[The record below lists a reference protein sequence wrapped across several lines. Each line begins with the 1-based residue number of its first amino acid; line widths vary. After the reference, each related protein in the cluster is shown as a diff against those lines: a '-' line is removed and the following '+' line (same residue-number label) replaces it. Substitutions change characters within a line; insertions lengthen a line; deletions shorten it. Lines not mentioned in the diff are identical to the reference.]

1 MKTNKE
7 GVKEDN
13 VMFRNIEFLALHIVL
28 PLSFSS
34 VASQLVPFVSLW
46 YGICLIIMGFLS
58 FIYGTFCGIF
68 LIYFLFQNQETLQ
81 KVDKLNPKVKSR
93 VIK

>member
-1 MKTNKE
+1 MNKK

-13 VMFRNIEFLALHIVL
+13 IMFRNIEFFTLHIVL

-46 YGICLIIMGFLS
+46 YGICLIIMGILS
-58 FIYGTFCGIF
+58 FIYGAFHGIV
-68 LIYFLFQNQETLQ
+68 LIYLLFKNQETLQ
-81 KVDKLNPKVKSR
+81 KADKINSN
-93 VIK
+93 I